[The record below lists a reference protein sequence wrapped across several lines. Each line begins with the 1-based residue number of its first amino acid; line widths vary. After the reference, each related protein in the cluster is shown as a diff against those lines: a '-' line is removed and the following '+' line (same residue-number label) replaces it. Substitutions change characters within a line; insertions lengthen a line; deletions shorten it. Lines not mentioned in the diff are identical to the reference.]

1 VVEQA
6 ILIAHA
12 DWSTHAS
19 KRWFSC
25 AHRAGATYVLEAPGR
40 VGETK
45 SFIQGL
51 VRRAGPGVPVLAGF
65 DFPIGIPSAFARS
78 ARIESFRDELP
89 RFGSGPWGKFYELA
103 TTTNEISLERPFYPA
118 RPGGTSRR
126 NLVDRLGLRSFEE
139 LLRQCDR
146 ACDGRSNAC
155 ALFWTLGG
163 NQVGRAAISGWQDVL
178 APALSSL
185 ALWAALWPFDGDLSQ
200 LVATSGVVM
209 VETYPAEACRVIG
222 IPFPGRGWS
231 KRNRAH
237 RSIHARAILAWCE
250 QHHVGY
256 TEQLGRELLDGFS
269 EDPDGEDRFHAVL
282 GLIAMVAV
290 VTGAHPCD
298 APSTREVRHVEGWIL
313 GQPVGENAG

>member
-1 VVEQA
+1 VVEKA

-12 DWSTHAS
+12 DWSTRS
-19 KRWFSC
+19 GKRWFSC
-25 AHRAGATYVLEAPGR
+25 AHKTGATYLMEAPGR

-45 SFIQGL
+45 SFIEGL
-51 VRRAGPGVPVLAGF
+51 VRRAGPSVPVLAGF
-65 DFPIGIPSAFARS
+65 DFPIGVPSAFARS
-78 ARIESFRDELP
+78 AGIESFKDELP
-89 RFGSGPWGKFYELA
+89 HFGGGRWDKFYEIA
-103 TTTNEISLERPFYPA
+103 RTAKEISQQRPFYPA

-126 NLVDRLGLRSFEE
+126 DLVDRLGLRSFEE

-146 ACDGRSNAC
+146 ACDGRPNAC

-163 NQVGRAAISGWQDVL
+163 NQVGRAAISGWRDVL
-178 APALSSL
+178 APALSSSTFG
-185 ALWAALWPFDGDLSQ
+185 AALWPFDGHLSE

-237 RSIHARAILAWCE
+237 RSIHAKTILAWCE

-256 TEQLGRELLDGFS
+256 TEQLRREVLEGFS
-269 EDPDGEDRFHAVL
+269 DDPDGEDRFDAVL

-290 VTGAHPCD
+290 TTGAHPCD
-298 APSTREVRHVEGWIL
+298 APCTREVRQIEGWIL
-313 GQPVGENAG
+313 GQPVAASAG